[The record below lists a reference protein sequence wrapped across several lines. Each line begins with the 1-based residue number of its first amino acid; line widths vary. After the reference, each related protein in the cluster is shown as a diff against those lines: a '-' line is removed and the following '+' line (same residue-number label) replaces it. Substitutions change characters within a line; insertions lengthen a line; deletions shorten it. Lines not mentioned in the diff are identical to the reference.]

1 MQEKVNLSKN
11 KIKKGYYLNLQKLYR
26 NRGDNMNVIAKRLR
40 EASLDLPIEYL
51 NEATRKFINTHSH
64 EIKEIIKKLINE
76 HDELKNKPSDE
87 IARSKLVIDY
97 LNDYVLENE
106 LDYIDVLSDILQK
119 NGIQDAESE
128 AKDSLY
134 SDGVPFFSNSD
145 LITKLVK
152 ELKGQ

>member
-1 MQEKVNLSKN
+1 
-11 KIKKGYYLNLQKLYR
+11 
-26 NRGDNMNVIAKRLR
+26 MNVIAKRLR
-40 EASLDLPIEYL
+40 EASLDLPIEFL

-106 LDYIDVLSDILQK
+106 DDYVNILSDILCSKGGMIEQA
-119 NGIQDAESE
+119 AESE

-145 LITKLVK
+145 LITELIK

>member
-1 MQEKVNLSKN
+1 
-11 KIKKGYYLNLQKLYR
+11 
-26 NRGDNMNVIAKRLR
+26 MNVIAKRIC

-64 EIKEIIKKLINE
+64 EIKEMIKKLINE
-76 HDELKNKPSDE
+76 NNNLKNKSSDE
-87 IARSKLVIDY
+87 IAMSKLVINY

-106 LDYIDVLSDILQK
+106 DDYIDVLSEILSE
-119 NGIQDAESE
+119 NGILDAESE

-134 SDGVPFFSNSD
+134 SDSVPFFSNSD
-145 LITKLVK
+145 LITELVK

>member
-1 MQEKVNLSKN
+1 
-11 KIKKGYYLNLQKLYR
+11 
-26 NRGDNMNVIAKRLR
+26 MNVIAKRIR
-40 EASLDLPIEYL
+40 EASLDLSVEFL
-51 NEATRKFINTHSH
+51 NEATKKFINTHSH

-87 IARSKLVIDY
+87 IAQSKLVIDY

-106 LDYIDVLSDILQK
+106 DDYIDILGDILCSK
-119 NGIQDAESE
+119 GGIIEQTAKSE

-145 LITKLVK
+145 LIAELVK

>member
-1 MQEKVNLSKN
+1 
-11 KIKKGYYLNLQKLYR
+11 
-26 NRGDNMNVIAKRLR
+26 MNVIAERIR
-40 EASLDLPIEYL
+40 RASLDLPIEYL
-51 NEATRKFINTHSH
+51 NEATKKFINTHSY

-76 HDELKNKPSDE
+76 HDALKNKPSDE

-119 NGIQDAESE
+119 NRIQDAENE

-145 LITKLVK
+145 LITELVK

>member
-1 MQEKVNLSKN
+1 
-11 KIKKGYYLNLQKLYR
+11 
-26 NRGDNMNVIAKRLR
+26 MNVIAKRIR

-51 NEATRKFINTHSH
+51 NEATRKFINTHSR
-64 EIKEIIKKLINE
+64 EIKETIKKLISEN
-76 HDELKNKPSDE
+76 DNLKNKSSDE
-87 IARSKLVIDY
+87 IAMSKIVIDY

-119 NGIQDAESE
+119 NGVQDAENE

-145 LITKLVK
+145 LIAKLVK